1 MGDNREHI
9 GDPSM
14 KTETQ
19 RVRAVYCPH
28 KAGTI
33 KQVEDGN
40 TVMWI
45 GRRRTDGAVIYNK
58 SRSLV
63 LRFLISK

>member
-1 MGDNREHI
+1 
-9 GDPSM
+9 M

-33 KQVEDGN
+33 KQIDEGD
-40 TVMWI
+40 TVMWV
-45 GRRRTDGAVIYNK
+45 GRRKSDGAVIYNR
-58 SRSLV
+58 SRALV
-63 LRFLISK
+63 LRFLIVK